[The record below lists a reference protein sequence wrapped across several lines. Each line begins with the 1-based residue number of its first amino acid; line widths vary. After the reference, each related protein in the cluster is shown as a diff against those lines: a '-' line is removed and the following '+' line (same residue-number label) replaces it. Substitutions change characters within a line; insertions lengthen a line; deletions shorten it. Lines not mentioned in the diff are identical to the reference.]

1 MRLTETRR
9 YYTYVCYYTISKCY
23 VILIRSSPFV
33 QYFENEP
40 ALVPHRTLIR
50 FAIEH

>member
-9 YYTYVCYYTISKCY
+9 YYTYVCYYTISS
-23 VILIRSSPFV
+23 VMLLIRSSPFV
-33 QYFENEP
+33 QNFENEP